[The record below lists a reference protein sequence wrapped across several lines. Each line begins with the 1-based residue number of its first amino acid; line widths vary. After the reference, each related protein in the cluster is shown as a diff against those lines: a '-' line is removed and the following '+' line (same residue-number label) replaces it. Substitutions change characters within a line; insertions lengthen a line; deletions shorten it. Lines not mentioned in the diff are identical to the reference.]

1 MTYRYDAAVFAG
13 DNRNRVYEVVIKAL
27 EKAAV
32 ERGLTR
38 KVIAESIGRK
48 PAQISQWL
56 SGPSNW
62 TLDTISDLLFAVGAT
77 MEYTVVFGEQRLR
90 SNVYTVT
97 LESSAAQAPSRAIA
111 QRTVGVSASTRPA
124 RTIALEFSNA
134 A

>member
-13 DNRNRVYEVVIKAL
+13 DNRNRVYEAVIKAL
-27 EKAAV
+27 EKAAA

-38 KVIAESIGRK
+38 KAIAECIGRK

-62 TLDTISDLLFAVGAT
+62 TLDTVSDLLFAASAT
-77 MEYTVVFGEQRLR
+77 MDYKVVFHEQRMK
-90 SNVYTVT
+90 SNVYNVT
-97 LESSAAQAPSRAIA
+97 LESSAALAPSRPIN
-111 QRTVGVSASTRPA
+111 QQVLTRTRAMVT
-124 RTIALEFSNA
+124 TELEFSDA